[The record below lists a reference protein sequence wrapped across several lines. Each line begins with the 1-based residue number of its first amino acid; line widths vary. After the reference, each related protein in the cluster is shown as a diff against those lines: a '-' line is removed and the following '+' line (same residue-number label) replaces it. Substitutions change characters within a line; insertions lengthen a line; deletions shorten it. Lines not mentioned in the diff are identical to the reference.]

1 MIKHNILTAVDID
14 TNKKSIEAQIEE
26 NVTNFN
32 KTRLRRKLKKLR
44 EDLKIEYPDNIE
56 NQIVGKDISKTIG
69 DELISDDETIAFRE
83 HQRELLQAEKDNYF
97 IIRQTINDLNE
108 LNEFSAEI
116 ERNEIQTID
125 NFLTYEKLLIYSL
138 SKLDLYHTIVSL
150 RKHNIERYINLFHKI
165 NVNASQDNA
174 LQTLINMRELYNV
187 DKDYDDIDLYEKFNM
202 ESNIDMSNKLSDICF
217 KRCITNN
224 LTDNIINQFSDDTNI
239 LSKLAKTQIINN
251 KLLGIL
257 LASSVGGI
265 NKTAFVSNNAVTC
278 LESTYTNNTNNR
290 LIYTTR
296 TLGELLYEIVNDEH
310 TKQTKEERQQIYMTY
325 DGLRPSKEEYHKWN
339 GLQVYDI
346 DLKEWVSDHDG
357 NIELLK
363 QYIYDYM
370 SEFHWFLW
378 ICKSSS
384 GRGLHIYTKVT
395 APHHVYTTPSENEY
409 ISKYWFSI
417 NYTTKLSTVYDVLY
431 RIHHDKQNTIK
442 FPNNYFVEESDGSKF
457 ELSNQIMVSQLPEK
471 KYKTVGVDNVV
482 RRITAGIRL
491 GFDKKPLVNH
501 NFLDLHIGLNM
512 GQTIDGFEFKQTIK
526 SVLLRETKLNKKLI
540 KFIDEELVIKEVSDL
555 TENKPSEIDLSKFVS
570 VAGDIMDLKPLPRP
584 MINYQTRYNVCNT
597 LASLFGKDG
606 LPIAHTILDSKNC
619 GNVGEINSFY
629 SCAMSNRKAPSKYG
643 LDILKKNGIIKS
655 IEPEL
660 KEVVGNN
667 FKNTIKRAI
676 ESSLNNKLTK
686 SSLEL
691 QPNEYL
697 SDKKDILLDTN
708 KGGIT
713 NSKIN
718 IIFSPPGSG
727 KCLGKDTPILM
738 YDGTIKM
745 VQDVIVGD
753 LLMGWDSKP
762 RKVLSLARGME
773 EMYKITPNK
782 GEPWTCN
789 KSHIHSV
796 IESGLWKN
804 YQNGNI
810 PDNHMIEDINVNGL
824 LDLPKNHRKK
834 LFRVP
839 LNFDKKPIKISPYW
853 LGLWLGDGN
862 MNDCQIAIGDDDIAV
877 QKPLLEKYVK
887 NLGCTLTR
895 YQDFRENKKISTY
908 NIVNVKGELNPLKE
922 LLRSYGLIG
931 NKHIPRDY
939 LLTDRKTR
947 LFLFA
952 GLIDSDGGGTD
963 GTYDYIT
970 KLDQLKDDVC
980 FLARSLGYNVN
991 CKTKIVDGK
1000 SYWRLLISG
1009 DFSDVPVRLA
1019 RKKFTRTISKNPL
1032 VTGFK
1037 IESIGI
1043 GDYYGF
1049 EIDGDKRFM
1058 LGDFTVTHNTEL
1070 IKTLARDGKRVLLVL
1085 PYISVIKNKIETDED
1100 IMEMFD
1106 CYYGAK
1112 DIKNLEYG
1120 INAVTTFD
1128 KFARS
1133 NYEKVSKM
1141 FDFIF
1146 VDEVHLL
1153 FTSSYRIEATSN
1165 VIKKIKE
1172 LYYISSNDPFSAKI
1186 CLMTG
1191 TPVGEEYFFGQVAN
1205 IINVS
1210 KKSLDKTMEFLIC
1223 DDLLDATTRLAD
1235 RVYNMLQDGYKV
1247 VIPTN
1252 KGEIYS
1258 EKIIGMV
1265 EYLLGRPLKY
1275 GYYKRSN
1282 TEQEI
1287 CRLINDGNTVGD
1299 YEVIF
1304 CSNYLSVGVDIND
1317 KVKFASVYLGP
1328 FSGYEIEQFNA
1339 RVRKTGIKS
1348 VYCIQTQKGDGT
1360 TNDLLLEEPNLLLRI
1375 TEEDKENFLDD
1386 KSVAVAKQ
1394 DFIAQYDPVLHKIT
1408 TPGFS
1413 YFNGKIQFNLEE
1425 YELTSFENKYNECMQ
1440 HPVKV
1445 ARELDKY
1452 GYKISISLEFDGLD
1466 LTKQEELRSIGIQA
1480 AKNEKI
1486 RKHSLLVGVFSEL
1499 VQKNSYVNKHGL
1511 EFTDII
1517 GWIGKNQDKV
1527 FEDRDQEEFVK
1538 IEFDVFATPTSVT
1551 VKSKEALDKM
1561 FKPAKYLLSKYSV
1574 TKILDILNQYVDD
1587 SGILKQKNFKRAI
1600 NLLRLIDG
1608 ADANELTEPLTK
1620 TIEKMYSFVDQFEI
1634 SKDHRISYNTYQSTI
1649 ETWTNDYIDMLG
1661 IKINTLYAFEKI
1673 RDSIQELLAD
1683 VATKNTSKTGLK
1695 FAYNKLPDQDS
1706 SNVLNRRSVDGMIQK
1721 MFKITSE
1728 AIIINKSR
1736 KKHILIVD
1744 QEF

>member
-14 TNKKSIEAQIEE
+14 TNKKSIDAQIEE
-26 NVTNFN
+26 NVRNFN

-44 EDLKIEYPDNIE
+44 DDLKIEYPDNVE
-56 NQIVGKDISKTIG
+56 KQIVGKDISKLIA
-69 DELISDDETIAFRE
+69 DELSSDDETIAFRE

-165 NVNASQDNA
+165 NVDASQDTA

-217 KRCITNN
+217 KRCSTNN

-239 LSKLAKTQIINN
+239 LSKLAKAQIINN

-257 LASSVGGI
+257 LASSAGGI

-278 LESTYTNNTNNR
+278 LESTYTNNTNNK
-290 LIYTTR
+290 LVYTTR

-310 TKQTKEERQQIYMTY
+310 TGQTKEERQQIYMTY
-325 DGLRPSKEEYHKWN
+325 DGLRPSKEDYHKWN

-409 ISKYWFSI
+409 ISKYWFSV
-417 NYTTKLSTVYDVLY
+417 NYTTKLGIVYDVLY

-442 FPNNYFVEESDGSKF
+442 FPNNYFVEESDGRKF
-457 ELSNQIMVSQLPEK
+457 ELSNRIMVSKLPEK

-540 KFIDEELVIKEVSDL
+540 KFIDEELAIKEVSDL

-629 SCAMSNRKAPSKYG
+629 SCAISNRKAPSKYG

-676 ESSLNNKLTK
+676 ESSLNNKLVK
-686 SSLEL
+686 SSIDLM
-691 QPNEYL
+691 PNEYL
-697 SDKKDILLDTN
+697 SDKKDILLDPI

-727 KCLGKDTPILM
+727 K
-738 YDGTIKM
+738 
-745 VQDVIVGD
+745 
-753 LLMGWDSKP
+753 
-762 RKVLSLARGME
+762 
-773 EMYKITPNK
+773 
-782 GEPWTCN
+782 
-789 KSHIHSV
+789 
-796 IESGLWKN
+796 
-804 YQNGNI
+804 
-810 PDNHMIEDINVNGL
+810 
-824 LDLPKNHRKK
+824 
-834 LFRVP
+834 
-839 LNFDKKPIKISPYW
+839 
-853 LGLWLGDGN
+853 
-862 MNDCQIAIGDDDIAV
+862 
-877 QKPLLEKYVK
+877 
-887 NLGCTLTR
+887 
-895 YQDFRENKKISTY
+895 
-908 NIVNVKGELNPLKE
+908 
-922 LLRSYGLIG
+922 
-931 NKHIPRDY
+931 
-939 LLTDRKTR
+939 
-947 LFLFA
+947 
-952 GLIDSDGGGTD
+952 
-963 GTYDYIT
+963 
-970 KLDQLKDDVC
+970 
-980 FLARSLGYNVN
+980 
-991 CKTKIVDGK
+991 
-1000 SYWRLLISG
+1000 
-1009 DFSDVPVRLA
+1009 
-1019 RKKFTRTISKNPL
+1019 
-1032 VTGFK
+1032 
-1037 IESIGI
+1037 
-1043 GDYYGF
+1043 
-1049 EIDGDKRFM
+1049 
-1058 LGDFTVTHNTEL
+1058 TEL
-1070 IKTLARDGKRVLLVL
+1070 IKTLARDGKRILLVL
-1085 PYISVIKNKIETDED
+1085 PYISVIKNKVETDEG

-1106 CYYGAK
+1106 CYYGTK
-1112 DIKNLEYG
+1112 DIKNIEYG

-1133 NYEKVSKM
+1133 NYEKISKM

-1146 VDEVHLL
+1146 VDESHLL

-1172 LYYISSNDPFSAKI
+1172 LFFISSNDPFAAKL
-1186 CLMTG
+1186 CLLTG
-1191 TPVGEEYFFGQVAN
+1191 TETGESYFFGQVAN

-1247 VIPTN
+1247 LIPTN

-1287 CRLINDGNTVGD
+1287 CRLINDNNTVGD

-1386 KSVAVAKQ
+1386 KSVAAAKQ

-1452 GYKISISLEFDGLD
+1452 GYKISVSLEFDGLD

-1486 RKHSLLVGVFSEL
+1486 RKHSLLVGVFTEL

-1517 GWIGKNQDKV
+1517 GWISKNQDKV

-1683 VATKNTSKTGLK
+1683 VATKNTSKTGLR